1 MSAGRIVMAW
11 AGARIGWVRAPGN
24 QRFAMTS
31 ARPKL
36 LAICLAVPLA
46 AAPVGAMPADQ
57 ADIDAPAL
65 DACIAQTGGGQSA
78 MSCVGTTRD
87 ACVAKLKATYKDVGE
102 VHGEMPC
109 LGAER
114 DYWEGRL
121 TDRYDRLMAIEQ
133 GRAAERAEALRQ
145 AERAWIAFRDALCS
159 YDRITNGHGTGGET
173 AEPICLVRETARQSL
188 ILDGYIA
195 DRN

>member
-1 MSAGRIVMAW
+1 MARAGSRND
-11 AGARIGWVRAPGN
+11 RVRAPGN
-24 QRFAMTS
+24 KWFAMPS
-31 ARPKL
+31 ARPTL
-36 LAICLAVPLA
+36 FAICLAVPLA

-57 ADIDAPAL
+57 ADIDARAL
-65 DACIAQTGGGQSA
+65 DACIAQAGGGEA
-78 MSCVGTTRD
+78 AVSCVGTTRE
-87 ACVAKLKATYKDVGE
+87 ACVAKLKTTYKDVGE

-121 TDRYDRLMAIEQ
+121 TDRYDRLMGIETA
-133 GRAAERAEALRQ
+133 RAAERAEALRH

>member
-1 MSAGRIVMAW
+1 MTW
-11 AGARIGWVRAPGN
+11 TGARIGRVRAPGN
-24 QRFAMTS
+24 QRFGMTS
-31 ARPKL
+31 ARPTL
-36 LAICLAVPLA
+36 LAIALAVPLA

-65 DACIAQTGGGQSA
+65 DACIAQAGGAEAA

-87 ACVAKLKATYKDVGE
+87 ACAAKLKTTYKDVGE

-121 TDRYDRLMAIEQ
+121 TDRYDRLMAIEE